1 VFREL
6 LIKIKLSRLKNLEK
20 TLFNAWLINKNRGD
34 NIEQDL
40 KLTRAEIK
48 NLEIKIIIKNG
59 V

>member
-6 LIKIKLSRLKNLEK
+6 LIKIKLSRLKNLEQI
-20 TLFNAWLINKNRGD
+20 LFNSWLINKNRGD

-40 KLTRAEIK
+40 KLTRAKIK
-48 NLEIKIIIKNG
+48 DLEIKIIIKKG